1 MAEMNESTRVGG
13 IPGQVLGCEIEI
25 PTGKILDRMG
35 AGEFAERWQ
44 HSMAW
49 KFDIPDPPEYSAK

>member
-1 MAEMNESTRVGG
+1 MGG
-13 IPGQVLGCEIEI
+13 IPGQALGYEIEI

-35 AGEFAERWQ
+35 AEEFAERWQ